1 MAPSEESWIGTGI
14 SEQTC
19 SGAHVRHL
27 RDLLE
32 LLQIR
37 AGVSETFAI
46 ICDVSLS
53 VLLAWLKETQ
63 VKIFAKKKCVMN
75 RAPTRMGYII
85 EKFRIS

>member
-1 MAPSEESWIGTGI
+1 M
-14 SEQTC
+14 
-19 SGAHVRHL
+19 RHL

-63 VKIFAKKKCVMN
+63 VKIFAKKKNV
-75 RAPTRMGYII
+75 
-85 EKFRIS
+85 S